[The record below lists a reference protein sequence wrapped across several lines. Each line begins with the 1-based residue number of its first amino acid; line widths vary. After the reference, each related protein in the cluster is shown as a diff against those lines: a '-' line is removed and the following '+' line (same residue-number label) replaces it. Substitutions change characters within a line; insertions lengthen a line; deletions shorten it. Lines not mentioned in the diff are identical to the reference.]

1 MVVVASVKN
10 LNVSPRKMRVVAGV
24 FKQVN
29 AQDALTRLAYVDRA
43 AAKPL
48 AKLIASALANAKHA
62 HNAEV
67 SDFVISNIIVNQGLA
82 LKRFHAVARGAA
94 HGYKK
99 RRSHV
104 TVVLEA

>member
-1 MVVVASVKN
+1 MVVTATAKN
-10 LNVSPRKMRVVAGV
+10 LNVSPRKMRVIANV
-24 FKQVN
+24 FKQVK
-29 AQDALTRLAYVDRA
+29 ADDAITRLAHAEKA

-62 HNAEV
+62 H
-67 SDFVISNIIVNQGLA
+67 SMDSTQFVITNIIVNQGLVF
-82 LKRFHAVARGAA
+82 KRFHAVARGTA

-104 TVVLEA
+104 TVVLEG